1 MPSSVRFT
9 QAQKRDLLR
18 MSGAAL
24 VSTIFFAVP
33 MFIGRP
39 DATAGRVQPAAESR
53 DTRADAVQPAAPPRD
68 GGVSVVIAET
78 VAQVTLPSL
87 QDPSAPTARPV
98 RAARYIKPINPPAPA
113 KRAEAVPTAGGPA
126 APLARRIGRL
136 IAGSGRYEVRPFPTV
151 GSPGS

>member
-39 DATAGRVQPAAESR
+39 DATPVRVQPSAESR
-53 DTRADAVQPAAPPRD
+53 DPRAAAVQPATAPLDPA
-68 GGVSVVIAET
+68 VSVVVTEA
-78 VAQVTLPSL
+78 VAQVTVPEL
-87 QDPSAPTARPV
+87 QDVPASITRPV
-98 RAARYIKPINPPAPA
+98 RIPRFTRRLAAPAPA
-113 KRAEAVPTAGGPA
+113 TRRAQGVPDTAT
-126 APLARRIGRL
+126 PLARRIGRL

-151 GSPGS
+151 GAPGS

>member
-1 MPSSVRFT
+1 MPGSVRFT

-39 DATAGRVQPAAESR
+39 DARPVRVQPAAESPDPR
-53 DTRADAVQPAAPPRD
+53 TAAVQPAAAPIDPA
-68 GGVSVVIAET
+68 VSVVFTEA
-78 VAQVTLPSL
+78 VAQVTVPEL
-87 QDPSAPTARPV
+87 QDVRGSATRPV
-98 RAARYIKPINPPAPA
+98 RIARFTRRLAAPAPA
-113 KRAEAVPTAGGPA
+113 TKRAQAVPDA
-126 APLARRIGRL
+126 ATPLARRIGRL